1 MGCFLLRVFLVASGR
16 RFFALGLWGVF
27 CLGSFEV
34 FWSPNPLVSGVGGKV
49 GFSSSLFL
57 FLLAFVYSVCPLC
70 AFLQVLLINSSYL
83 LIKKIK

>member
-1 MGCFLLRVFLVASGR
+1 MFFVWGLLRF
-16 RFFALGLWGVF
+16 
-27 CLGSFEV
+27 